1 MTARTLAALL
11 IALALPPTATAEPL
25 AAAEVLKLR
34 LTEAVDLALDRNP
47 TVRRARETINEFNLL
62 VRQVRADALP
72 QLDLTL
78 SAQRFR
84 DPGLRNSPAFGDL
97 PDFLPPEAL
106 GAYSFDDYAYSH
118 RHNRCGEGEKE
129 RGEGSCGHGVSSVQ
143 PSLSGRRR

>member
-11 IALALPPTATAEPL
+11 IALARPPTATAEPL

-47 TVRRARETINEFNLL
+47 TGARARETINEFNLL

-84 DPGLRNSPAFGDL
+84 SVA
-97 PDFLPPEAL
+97 A
-106 GAYSFDDYAYSH
+106 ST
-118 RHNRCGEGEKE
+118 
-129 RGEGSCGHGVSSVQ
+129 SCAVI
-143 PSLSGRRR
+143 RT